1 MSIITDNIANES
13 LYVSQGGITRYLDT
27 LQSVGEPILAKIKKE
42 NDKLS
47 LVSLI
52 ELKNMSKYSS
62 EYSLYTGQTYK
73 ILKQLQKDNPFYNI
87 GIATDAS
94 AFISRKGN
102 NCVGFDLYQND
113 NNILYKQLVCGYDA
127 LSIIDGT
134 ILFFNKTEMDTPF
147 IEIIQD
153 VQL

>member
-1 MSIITDNIANES
+1 
-13 LYVSQGGITRYLDT
+13 
-27 LQSVGEPILAKIKKE
+27 
-42 NDKLS
+42 
-47 LVSLI
+47 
-52 ELKNMSKYSS
+52 MSKYSS